1 MKKKERAEAIGAILD
16 QMLPD
21 PPIPL
26 DHRDPFTLLCAVVL
40 SAQCTDVRVNKTTP
54 DLFALANTPEAMAKL
69 DPQVVEEII
78 RPCGLAPAKSKALV
92 GLSKIIVEK
101 HQGVV
106 PDRFEELEE
115 LPGVGHK
122 TASVVMNHAFGSPA
136 FPVDTHIH
144 RLAWRWKLSSGRS
157 VKETERD
164 LKAVWPEESW
174 GRRHLQMIYFGRQ
187 WCPARGHKAEECP
200 ICSLYGRKELF
211 RSK

>member
-1 MKKKERAEAIGAILD
+1 
-16 QMLPD
+16 
-21 PPIPL
+21 
-26 DHRDPFTLLCAVVL
+26 VL
-40 SAQCTDVRVNKTTP
+40 
-54 DLFALANTPEAMAKL
+54 
-69 DPQVVEEII
+69 
-78 RPCGLAPAKSKALV
+78 
-92 GLSKIIVEK
+92 
-101 HQGVV
+101 
-106 PDRFEELEE
+106 
-115 LPGVGHK
+115 
-122 TASVVMNHAFGSPA
+122 NHAFGSPA
-136 FPVDTHIH
+136 FPVDTHLH